1 MEMKPTIASNKRRL
15 DDWDYSQPRIYML
28 TLATEGRQPLFGV
41 LTGNAGF
48 PVAAPGGPRLEPSPL
63 GAAVLEE
70 VDGIPGYYPQISIIA
85 RQLMPDHLH
94 ILLYVR
100 QALPVHLGQV
110 VAGFKAGC
118 NRRWRELGCPQCPR
132 RDGQRQEHE
141 RQINQRQN
149 RWSPN
154 NPAPTSAPGPM
165 SAPAGSPSA
174 PSSSPCVVSG
184 PVPASP
190 SAVSPSGSVSGS
202 LAAGMPSGISSGITP
217 GKKGLLWEQGYHDRV
232 LSGKD
237 QLQRLVD
244 YILDNP
250 RRSLIKRQHAD
261 WFRPMQISAAGTT
274 LHAMGNLQLLQAA
287 SRKAVRVSN
296 RITEEQRAAQQHDLL
311 TAARQ
316 GTVLISPFISSGE
329 RQVEDAAMQECLPI
343 VKLLDNGFAPYYKP
357 QGRDFDACAEG
368 RLLLLTP
375 YDHSTQKV
383 VVTRSMCDYL
393 NVLAA
398 RLAE

>member
-1 MEMKPTIASNKRRL
+1 MKSTIASNKRRL

-28 TLATEGRQPLFGV
+28 TLATEGRQSLFGV

-100 QALPVHLGQV
+100 QALPVHLGKV

-132 RDGQRQEHE
+132 RDGQRQTNP
-141 RQINQRQN
+141 RQMNQRQN

-154 NPAPTSAPGPM
+154 NPAPTSAPDPM

-202 LAAGMPSGISSGITP
+202 LAAGMPSGITP
-217 GKKGLLWEQGYHDRV
+217 GKRALLWEQGYHDRV

-250 RRSLIKRQHAD
+250 RRSLIKLQHAG
-261 WFRPMQISAAGTT
+261 WFRPMQITAAGTT

-296 RITEEQRAAQQHDLL
+296 RITDEQRAAQQHDLL
-311 TAARQ
+311 AAARQ
-316 GTVLISPFISSGE
+316 GTVLISPFISIGE
-329 RQVEDAAMQECLPI
+329 RQVEDAAMQERLPI

-375 YDHSTQKV
+375 YDYSTQKV
-383 VVTRSMCDYL
+383 AVTRSMCDYL

-398 RLAE
+398 RLADSP

>member
-132 RDGQRQEHE
+132 RDGQRQ
-141 RQINQRQN
+141 N

-202 LAAGMPSGISSGITP
+202 LAAGMPSGITP
-217 GKKGLLWEQGYHDRV
+217 GKRALLWEQGYHDRV

-329 RQVEDAAMQECLPI
+329 RQVEDTAMQERLPI

-368 RLLLLTP
+368 CLLLLTP
-375 YDHSTQKV
+375 YDYSTQKV

-393 NVLAA
+393 NVLAT